1 MILNS
6 IALGI
11 ALAMDAFSV
20 SVANGLSES
29 DMSQSKTLKIS
40 GTFAFFQWLMPLL
53 GWLCVHY
60 IVNTFK
66 AIDPYIPWI
75 ALILL
80 CFLGIKMII
89 EGFKDEESEP
99 VSDNTLFVQGIAT
112 SIDALSVGFAIVSYT
127 FLEALLSAII
137 IGVVTFIICLIG
149 LKIGKTFGS
158 KLTSKATILGGIILI
173 LIGIKIFIG

>member
-1 MILNS
+1 MFLNS

-29 DMSQSKTLKIS
+29 NMPQSKSFKIS
-40 GTFAFFQWLMPLL
+40 GTFALFQWLMPLL

-66 AIDPYIPWI
+66 TIESYIPWI

-80 CFLGIKMII
+80 CFLGIKMIV
-89 EGFKDEESEP
+89 EGLKGEESEP
-99 VSDNTLFVQGIAT
+99 VSDSTLFVQGIAT

-137 IGVVTFIICLIG
+137 IGAVTFIICLIG
-149 LKIGKTFGS
+149 LKIGKVFGN
-158 KLTSKATILGGIILI
+158 KITGKATILGGIILI
-173 LIGIKIFIG
+173 LIGVKIFIG